1 MSGWASTNRSIF
13 WGKIREKSGAPYG
26 DLKRTM
32 ALKPSFNLLFSCLV
46 KKCLVTRTS
55 CFGGLL

>member
-13 WGKIREKSGAPYG
+13 WGKTREKSAAPYD

-32 ALKPSFNLLFSCLV
+32 ALKASCDLLFFLV
-46 KKCLVTRTS
+46 VWLRNAW
-55 CFGGLL
+55 

>member
-13 WGKIREKSGAPYG
+13 WGKIREKSAAPYG

-32 ALKPSFNLLFSCLV
+32 ALKPSFDLLFLV
-46 KKCLVTRTS
+46 VWLRNAW
-55 CFGGLL
+55 